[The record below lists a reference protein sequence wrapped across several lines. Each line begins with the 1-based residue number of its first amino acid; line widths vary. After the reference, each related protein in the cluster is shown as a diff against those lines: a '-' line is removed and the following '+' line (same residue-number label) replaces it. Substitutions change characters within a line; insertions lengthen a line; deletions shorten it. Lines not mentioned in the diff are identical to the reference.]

1 LKAEEALI
9 KQAGDELTGLE
20 SKPSELLGEVN
31 HLIEGEQN
39 NKIETADEKLSD
51 LDIALRVLEDP
62 INDSKNKL
70 AQYTKMIAEAKA
82 QEGQNDPQL
91 MGQLKKLEKEA
102 AGIKD
107 LLVDTEAKGK
117 DLKAKREE
125 AKAVIDD
132 AYANPDNYNTQ

>member
-1 LKAEEALI
+1 MKAEEALI